1 LLAEF
6 AKCEAGTCTCPT
18 PQYNKVQAMQVNAEP
33 EGEEGVTVN
42 LQVKP
47 AETQDVA
54 DIERCLEHTARQI
67 GA

>member
-1 LLAEF
+1 
-6 AKCEAGTCTCPT
+6 
-18 PQYNKVQAMQVNAEP
+18 MQVNAEP

-47 AETQDVA
+47 AETLDVA